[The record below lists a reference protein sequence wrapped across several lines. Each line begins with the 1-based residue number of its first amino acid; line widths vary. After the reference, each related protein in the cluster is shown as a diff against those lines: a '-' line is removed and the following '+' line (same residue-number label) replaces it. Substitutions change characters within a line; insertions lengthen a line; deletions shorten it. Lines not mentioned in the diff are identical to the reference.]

1 MIKVT
6 AYTNP
11 ENHRYQLIA
20 RLGRHYD
27 GRRVEGRAK
36 VPG

>member
-11 ENHRYQLIA
+11 ETIVINSLRDLA
-20 RLGRHYD
+20 ATTTED
-27 GRRVEGRAK
+27 GVEGRAK